1 MWILKCGFLRNAFHL
16 LGVCSAVFLFSLS
29 AFSQANSGRIL
40 GSITDQTGGA
50 ITGATVSIRDIERGT
65 TRTLTT
71 DDAGAYSAPSLIPGT
86 YVVKVE
92 FQGFKTVERQNVVL
106 EVGKEVRVDLALQ
119 PGEQSQ
125 TITVTEAIP
134 LVDTTNATLG
144 GTLQPGTISD
154 LPLNGRNFM
163 NLLQLRPGVTVYI
176 GGGAWTQSTNG
187 LRPEHNVYIL
197 DGITAMEPLGS
208 QSTINSVSLAGD
220 AATLLPID
228 TIQEFAT
235 QQNPKAEFGW
245 KPGSITNV
253 ALKSGTNSLH
263 GTANFFGRTD
273 ALDAKNAFL
282 HPDQKQHI
290 ALKEYGATI
299 GGPITK
305 DKIFF
310 FGGYEAQRYSVGN
323 PTTF

>member
-154 LPLNGRNFM
+154 LPLNGRNFITSC
-163 NLLQLRPGVTVYI
+163 NCVLASPCISVAERGLKAPTACARSTTSTSSTVLPRWNRWALRAPSI
-176 GGGAWTQSTNG
+176 RSASPAMRQRCCPSTRFRSS
-187 LRPEHNVYIL
+187 LPSRIPK
-197 DGITAMEPLGS
+197 
-208 QSTINSVSLAGD
+208 QNSAGSLAP
-220 AATLLPID
+220 LP
-228 TIQEFAT
+228 T
-235 QQNPKAEFGW
+235 
-245 KPGSITNV
+245 S
-253 ALKSGTNSLH
+253 
-263 GTANFFGRTD
+263 R
-273 ALDAKNAFL
+273 
-282 HPDQKQHI
+282 
-290 ALKEYGATI
+290 
-299 GGPITK
+299 
-305 DKIFF
+305 
-310 FGGYEAQRYSVGN
+310 
-323 PTTF
+323 